1 LIIGGV
7 VLVAG
12 ATLIVFGSR
21 VGQRRGMLDEGARMQ
36 RLYVALSMYESQLD
50 GAPAPSLAAAR
61 PYAASARD
69 FVSDRDPFRDH
80 PGPFPGDGS
89 LPEARGTSTFRVSD
103 GYLWAHW
110 LAGRIRVP
118 KWTEAREDPTLGQ
131 IANEWFGDV
140 TPGQAFRAQV
150 SGLVLRINTDGSFVR
165 VQRGGP
171 KPLGDAQDLFRKA
184 PERK

>member
-12 ATLIVFGSR
+12 ATLAVFGLR

-36 RLYVALSMYESQLD
+36 RLYVALSMYESQVD
-50 GAPAPSLAAAR
+50 GDPAPSLAAAR
-61 PYAASARD
+61 PFVGSTRDYA
-69 FVSDRDPFRDH
+69 SDRDPFRDRS
-80 PGPFPGDGS
+80 GPYPPDGS
-89 LPEARGTSTFRVSD
+89 LPEARPTASFRVSD
-103 GYLWAHW
+103 GYLWAHR
-110 LAGRIRVP
+110 LAGRIQVP
-118 KWTEAREDPTLGQ
+118 KWSVAREDATLGQ
-131 IANEWFGDV
+131 IANEWYGGV
-140 TPGQAFRAQV
+140 TPAQGFGAQV
-150 SGLVLRINTDGSFVR
+150 SGLILRINTDGSFVR